1 MLSKT
6 YKLSYVVVVI
16 LNLIWILNRYVFS
29 IREALLTIIIS
40 VIVLAAGCFLRRMG
54 KTVDLHTAVRQTVW
68 AIFVYYCFV
77 LYAVLISRGLVFRR
91 DYGSTLNLI
100 PFRCVPVICFFSFFV
115 EVIQY
120 LTHSGSADVDDIIL
134 NTAGGLIGF
143 VLYKIGSLII
153 QSDEGMDL
161 CLKYI

>member
-1 MLSKT
+1 M
-6 YKLSYVVVVI
+6 
-16 LNLIWILNRYVFS
+16 
-29 IREALLTIIIS
+29 
-40 VIVLAAGCFLRRMG
+40 
-54 KTVDLHTAVRQTVW
+54 DLHTAVRQTVW

-100 PFRCVPVICFFSFFV
+100 PFRMISQELDSFSLRFSSNLFGNIILFIPLGIMLPVLRDGFKRIYICVPVICFFSFFV

-153 QSDEGMDL
+153 QSGRRDGSL
-161 CLKYI
+161 S